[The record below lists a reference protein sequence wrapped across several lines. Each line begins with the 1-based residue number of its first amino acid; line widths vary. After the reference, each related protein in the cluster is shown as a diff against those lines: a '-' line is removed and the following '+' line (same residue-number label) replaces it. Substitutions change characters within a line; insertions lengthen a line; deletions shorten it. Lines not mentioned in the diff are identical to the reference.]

1 MNKVVCFLLNSEE
14 FISIVYKQNRLS
26 YITIIYNKFLKPL
39 MFILAMCFIVIAKH
53 TVLATLLTFEV
64 LNNVLLGISSAFY
77 NGSLNYIY
85 VV

>member
-1 MNKVVCFLLNSEE
+1 
-14 FISIVYKQNRLS
+14 
-26 YITIIYNKFLKPL
+26 